1 MEHEQVA
8 QPQQHPTAGDHEGGG
23 LDEAERYPA
32 PGVQEQDHGE
42 EPGQPGVEPR
52 NEGVAREL
60 HRDHDPEHGD
70 ADQKQH
76 EVGTTL
82 VQLHGSH
89 RCGALYPAHSGP
101 HRLPLTGG
109 HPSSPPRPVLSGSKR
124 FAPRDQR
131 VAQLSP
137 VFRSL
142 SQPVRYGGPG
152 ARAQPVGASGPGS
165 DARLRQAVIHSP
177 ATPHRSTAANPP
189 YGPSQED
196 GRPARA
202 LRPTGRCCIMSVSD
216 EDRTYLFTRIAE
228 AIDDRAA
235 RTMSEL
241 FADAEG
247 EDPGILA
254 RFDQQDAAI
263 ADLGAR
269 MGRLEERFDGLE
281 QRFDGLE
288 QRFDGLEQR
297 FVGLGGEFEAFRHQM
312 EGLLH
317 REIGA
322 AIAAQTRTVLVG
334 ILAVTASMFGMLLAM
349 NQLL

>member
-1 MEHEQVA
+1 MA
-8 QPQQHPTAGDHEGGG
+8 
-23 LDEAERYPA
+23 
-32 PGVQEQDHGE
+32 
-42 EPGQPGVEPR
+42 
-52 NEGVAREL
+52 
-60 HRDHDPEHGD
+60 
-70 ADQKQH
+70 
-76 EVGTTL
+76 
-82 VQLHGSH
+82 
-89 RCGALYPAHSGP
+89 
-101 HRLPLTGG
+101 
-109 HPSSPPRPVLSGSKR
+109 
-124 FAPRDQR
+124 
-131 VAQLSP
+131 
-137 VFRSL
+137 
-142 SQPVRYGGPG
+142 
-152 ARAQPVGASGPGS
+152 
-165 DARLRQAVIHSP
+165 
-177 ATPHRSTAANPP
+177 
-189 YGPSQED
+189 
-196 GRPARA
+196 
-202 LRPTGRCCIMSVSD
+202 VSD

-241 FADAEG
+241 FEDAEG

-297 FVGLGGEFEAFRHQM
+297 FDGLGQRFDGLSGEFEAFRHQM

-322 AIAAQTRTVLVG
+322 AIATQTRTVLVG
-334 ILAVTASMFGMLLAM
+334 ILVVTASMFGMLLAM

>member
-1 MEHEQVA
+1 
-8 QPQQHPTAGDHEGGG
+8 
-23 LDEAERYPA
+23 
-32 PGVQEQDHGE
+32 
-42 EPGQPGVEPR
+42 
-52 NEGVAREL
+52 
-60 HRDHDPEHGD
+60 
-70 ADQKQH
+70 
-76 EVGTTL
+76 
-82 VQLHGSH
+82 
-89 RCGALYPAHSGP
+89 
-101 HRLPLTGG
+101 
-109 HPSSPPRPVLSGSKR
+109 
-124 FAPRDQR
+124 
-131 VAQLSP
+131 
-137 VFRSL
+137 
-142 SQPVRYGGPG
+142 
-152 ARAQPVGASGPGS
+152 
-165 DARLRQAVIHSP
+165 
-177 ATPHRSTAANPP
+177 
-189 YGPSQED
+189 
-196 GRPARA
+196 
-202 LRPTGRCCIMSVSD
+202 MSVSD

-297 FVGLGGEFEAFRHQM
+297 FDGLEQRFDGLEQRFVGLGGEFEAFRHQM

>member
-1 MEHEQVA
+1 
-8 QPQQHPTAGDHEGGG
+8 
-23 LDEAERYPA
+23 
-32 PGVQEQDHGE
+32 
-42 EPGQPGVEPR
+42 
-52 NEGVAREL
+52 
-60 HRDHDPEHGD
+60 
-70 ADQKQH
+70 
-76 EVGTTL
+76 
-82 VQLHGSH
+82 
-89 RCGALYPAHSGP
+89 
-101 HRLPLTGG
+101 
-109 HPSSPPRPVLSGSKR
+109 
-124 FAPRDQR
+124 
-131 VAQLSP
+131 
-137 VFRSL
+137 
-142 SQPVRYGGPG
+142 
-152 ARAQPVGASGPGS
+152 
-165 DARLRQAVIHSP
+165 
-177 ATPHRSTAANPP
+177 
-189 YGPSQED
+189 
-196 GRPARA
+196 
-202 LRPTGRCCIMSVSD
+202 MSVSD

>member
-1 MEHEQVA
+1 MA
-8 QPQQHPTAGDHEGGG
+8 
-23 LDEAERYPA
+23 
-32 PGVQEQDHGE
+32 
-42 EPGQPGVEPR
+42 
-52 NEGVAREL
+52 
-60 HRDHDPEHGD
+60 
-70 ADQKQH
+70 
-76 EVGTTL
+76 
-82 VQLHGSH
+82 
-89 RCGALYPAHSGP
+89 
-101 HRLPLTGG
+101 
-109 HPSSPPRPVLSGSKR
+109 
-124 FAPRDQR
+124 
-131 VAQLSP
+131 
-137 VFRSL
+137 
-142 SQPVRYGGPG
+142 
-152 ARAQPVGASGPGS
+152 
-165 DARLRQAVIHSP
+165 
-177 ATPHRSTAANPP
+177 
-189 YGPSQED
+189 
-196 GRPARA
+196 
-202 LRPTGRCCIMSVSD
+202 VSD

-241 FADAEG
+241 FEDAEG

-281 QRFDGLE
+281 QRFG
-288 QRFDGLEQR
+288 GLEQR

-322 AIAAQTRTVLVG
+322 AIAAQTRTVLIG